1 LLAEVEGELLE
12 IELMLR
18 QLFTHPFALPRTCQ
32 RGILIQ
38 IKARGTFTVILNA
51 KPTARRKFA
60 MAGQPML
67 MTTAG
72 NPLADNQNS
81 MTAGDTSMAMV
92 VEVTDRSAKWT

>member
-1 LLAEVEGELLE
+1 
-12 IELMLR
+12 
-18 QLFTHPFALPRTCQ
+18 
-32 RGILIQ
+32 
-38 IKARGTFTVILNA
+38 
-51 KPTARRKFA
+51 